1 MKWLEWQEVRGN
13 KWKEVLGEREPL
25 KSRYRMNDCTF
36 RNARRCKNGS
46 KCGASDRCEMCKWAE
61 AEVDAEAD
69 AEAEAEAEVE
79 VVCKL
84 KLKRKWKRKY

>member
-1 MKWLEWQEVRGN
+1 
-13 KWKEVLGEREPL
+13 
-25 KSRYRMNDCTF
+25 
-36 RNARRCKNGS
+36 
-46 KCGASDRCEMCKWAE
+46 MCKWAE

-84 KLKRKWKRKY
+84 KWKRKRKHSTMNSVHGRDRECSRILDGTVQRCGSV